1 MTAPNHPHHIPEVA
15 GESLTPLDRF
25 WLETA
30 RNAVKESVSALEE
43 AARQLIAITSLA
55 QGIYFAAI
63 SFGDIKKA
71 LSQFAPAWQWAI
83 TGALVLPLMCW
94 LIALFFA
101 IRVFVPRVYATNL
114 DSPDLARETY
124 KQVVAYKHVQ
134 LRRAHVALVLGF
146 VPLIVN
152 VVLFW
157 RL

>member
-1 MTAPNHPHHIPEVA
+1 MQNDVQNPPTEIQPEPLTA
-15 GESLTPLDRF
+15 LDRF

-30 RNAVKESVSALEE
+30 RHAAKESVRALED
-43 AARQLIAITSLA
+43 AAKQLIGITSLS

-71 LSQFAPAWQWAI
+71 LPQFAPAWQWTI
-83 TGALVLPLMCW
+83 TGALVLPLVCW
-94 LIALFFA
+94 LVALFFA
-101 IRVFVPRVYATNL
+101 IRVFVPQIYTTNL
-114 DSPDLARETY
+114 DSPEETRDTY
-124 KQVVAYKHVQ
+124 AHIAAYKHAQ
-134 LRRAHVALVLGF
+134 LRRAHLALVLGF